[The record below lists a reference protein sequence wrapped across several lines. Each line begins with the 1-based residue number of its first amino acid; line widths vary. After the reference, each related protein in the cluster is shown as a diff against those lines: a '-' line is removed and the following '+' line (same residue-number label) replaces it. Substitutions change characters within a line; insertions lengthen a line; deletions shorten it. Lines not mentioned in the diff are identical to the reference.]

1 MQGSLRESARARE
14 HRRAMQELERRERQ
28 LRPGYKVWGYK
39 NVFAKGFLVTRGDA
53 APPRS
58 SWERTAIGRWRALVD
73 PELERDSASSPT
85 AAVLVLGQAF
95 DDSGTRSRSRVA
107 ARILRAAEAPGGADA
122 QTAAIDAVVTWLSGR
137 YVVLVARG
145 DRLDAY
151 TDPLAARSLYW
162 HAGASG
168 PALASHTALLS
179 SLAGGLPSERMRW
192 ITDNPDYR
200 SPAGRWLPGLITP
213 HDEVGQVYANGRLTV
228 QGDAVA
234 HERFFPREDREELPL
249 ADASERFRDELRAQ
263 VRNWTSVA
271 PLTVLSLTAGRDS
284 RAVLEAGLVD
294 LQRAKA
300 LTMTYHPFHVAA
312 KSTYQDFHTAARL
325 SAAAGLPHLGIDV
338 APMQP
343 TSQMAGLYRTTFPT
357 WQRYANLAN
366 ALYLHSPARAATL
379 FGIGGAIITG
389 MWKDTSDRRLT
400 PQLLASKYTSSAFA
414 DDPALHAELE
424 RWMAFT
430 DFSVDALRGYDFY
443 DFYHWEHRMTKWAG
457 SGYSEYDLATI
468 PAPVLSSRRLL
479 VAALSLPKQ
488 QRVDAEVY
496 RSIATDGMP
505 GAVPR

>member
-1 MQGSLRESARARE
+1 MLDALRGARRSRE
-14 HRRAMQELERRERQ
+14 HRRAMQELDRRERQ

-39 NVFAKGFLVTRGDA
+39 NVFAKGFLVTRGEA
-53 APPRS
+53 APPRDT
-58 SWERTAIGRWRALVD
+58 WERATIGPWRAIVD
-73 PELERDSASSPT
+73 PELERSAATSAD
-85 AAVLVLGQAF
+85 AAVLVLGHAF
-95 DDSGTRSRSRVA
+95 DEGGARTRDRVA
-107 ARILRAAEAPGGADA
+107 SRILRAAEASGGVDA
-122 QTAAIDAVVTWLSGR
+122 QTRAMDAVVTWLSGR

-145 DRLDAY
+145 ERLDAY
-151 TDPLAARSLYW
+151 ADPLAARSIYW

-168 PALASHTALLS
+168 PALASHTELLS
-179 SLAGGLPSERMRW
+179 SLAGGLSSERMRW
-192 ITDNPDYR
+192 IADNRDYR
-200 SPAGRWLPGLITP
+200 APAGRWLPGLITP

-228 QGDAVA
+228 QGDAVS
-234 HERFFPREDREELPL
+234 HERFFPSDDRVELSL
-249 ADASERFRDELRAQ
+249 ADAGERFRDELRAQ
-263 VRNWTSVA
+263 VQNWISIA

-284 RAVLEAGLVD
+284 RAVLEAGLVE
-294 LQRAKA
+294 LQRARA
-300 LTMTYHPFHVAA
+300 MTMTYHPFHVAS
-312 KSTYQDFHTAARL
+312 KSTYQDFHAAARL

-338 APMQP
+338 AAMQP
-343 TSQMAGLYRTTFPT
+343 TSQMAGLYRSTFPT

-366 ALYLHSPARAATL
+366 ALYLHSPARAATI
-379 FGIGGAIITG
+379 FGVGGAIITG
-389 MWKDTSDRRLT
+389 MWKDTSDRHLT

-430 DFSVDALRGYDFY
+430 DFSIDALRGYDFY

-496 RSIATDGMP
+496 RYISTDGEL
-505 GAVPR
+505 GTAPR